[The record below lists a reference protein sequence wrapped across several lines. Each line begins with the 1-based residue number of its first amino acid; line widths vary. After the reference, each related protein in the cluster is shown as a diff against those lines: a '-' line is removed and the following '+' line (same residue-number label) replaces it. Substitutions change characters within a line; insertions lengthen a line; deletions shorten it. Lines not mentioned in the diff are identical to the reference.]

1 MTEFKKQS
9 KTPQLWAT
17 FILYMKCKPNKESKR
32 VRFIV
37 NFIIC
42 DLQSLKRCGLTFL
55 HWKGKKKKC
64 TGKLSKTSKV
74 IISPFFVYLAH
85 PWKFWPQLDSKY
97 ASFAFVVSE

>member
-1 MTEFKKQS
+1 MRHLLFFFMTEFKKQG

-17 FILYMKCKPNKESKR
+17 FILYMKCTPTKESKR
-32 VRFIV
+32 VRFMV

-55 HWKGKKKKC
+55 HWKGKKMKC

-74 IISPFFVYLAH
+74 IISPFPLFISRFHGNFGLN
-85 PWKFWPQLDSKY
+85 
-97 ASFAFVVSE
+97 